1 MPKVGNK
8 EFKYNKYGMAAAKKY
23 ADKTNQEVEYKAM
36 GGNVASYYAKG
47 GKVAGCMSAQ
57 NKPSKY

>member
-1 MPKVGNK
+1 
-8 EFKYNKYGMAAAKKY
+8 MAAAKKY
-23 ADKTNQEVEYKAM
+23 ADKTNQEVKYKAM

-47 GKVAGCMSAQ
+47 GKVSGCMSAQ